1 MIKENKIT
9 IKQFNEKYGDD
20 AYQLAIDL
28 GFDEDELLIET

>member
-20 AYQLAIDL
+20 AFQLALDL
-28 GFDEDELLIET
+28 GFDENELLNG